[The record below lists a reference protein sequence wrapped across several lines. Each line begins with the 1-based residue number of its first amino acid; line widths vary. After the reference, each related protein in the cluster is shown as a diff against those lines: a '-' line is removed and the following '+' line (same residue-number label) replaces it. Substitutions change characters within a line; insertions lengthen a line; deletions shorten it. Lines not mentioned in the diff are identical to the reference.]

1 MRGLEYPERHL
12 RLEIVYVAALALLL
26 EQLRECAPTTD
37 MLNSVQRLSTLAHVG
52 SVTIDAATL
61 AEAAAIDATAD
72 GAAVLRDLLDRHGIV
87 GIDIASTV
95 TDTEFLKLGGLLVG
109 TPSAVPGAI
118 LESVDAMGIWNIR
131 LRVPGRALRPTP
143 AGMRALADV
152 VPHDVSH
159 DGGLPDSSGDDD
171 ARIDAGIDAGGMLA
185 RPGAPAPASATGPSP
200 VERPAAFAQAVERG
214 DGMVVCQQLSAVG
227 DAALFERMATP
238 DALQLLVDL
247 LLDAPDSHDAVHRL
261 LIRAGLPGARAVFE
275 QLIAVTELADRR
287 VLYDVAASLP
297 ATMVVAR
304 QYAHDPT
311 WYVVRN
317 AAGLLGESRN
327 QAAIVDL
334 ARLLRHPDTRV
345 RVAAVVAL
353 GQIGGPAAMARLE
366 SVLFDSVPD
375 VRNRALSIVFAAPDA
390 DPLVDRMTLAIQEER
405 AFEYQLEI
413 IAALSHVHTPRARRK
428 LVEYATNTSRSP
440 DDLELRLA
448 AIGALAAGHRPAAD
462 STLRAL
468 AADEQA
474 EVRERATVALQ
485 GR

>member
-1 MRGLEYPERHL
+1 M
-12 RLEIVYVAALALLL
+12 YVAALALLL
-26 EQLRECAPTTD
+26 KQLRERAPTTD
-37 MLNSVQRLSTLAHVG
+37 MLGSVQRLSTLAHVG
-52 SVTIDAATL
+52 SVTIDAAAL
-61 AEAAAIDATAD
+61 DEAAAFEATAD
-72 GAAVLRDLLDRHGIV
+72 GAAVVRDLLDRHGIV

-118 LESVDAMGIWNIR
+118 LESVDALGIWNIR

-143 AGMRALADV
+143 AGMRALSDV
-152 VPHDVSH
+152 APH
-159 DGGLPDSSGDDD
+159 DGGLPDSPGDD
-171 ARIDAGIDAGGMLA
+171 DAGIDAEGMLA
-185 RPGAPAPASATGPSP
+185 RPGAPAQASAPVAPTGPSP
-200 VERPAAFAQAVERG
+200 AERQASFVQAVERG

-238 DALQLLVDL
+238 HALQLLVDL

-275 QLIAVTELADRR
+275 QLITVTELVDRR

-297 ATMVVAR
+297 ATQIVAR

-311 WYVVRN
+311 WYVARN

-327 QAAIVDL
+327 QAAIPDL
-334 ARLLRHPDTRV
+334 ARLLRHLDTRV

-390 DPLVDRMTLAIQEER
+390 DPLADRMMLAVQEER
-405 AFEYQLEI
+405 ALEYQLEI

-428 LVEYATNTSRSP
+428 LVEYATKRSRAP
-440 DDLELRLA
+440 DDLELSLA

-462 STLRAL
+462 STLHAL
-468 AADEQA
+468 AADEHA
-474 EVRERATVALQ
+474 VVRERATVAL
-485 GR
+485 RRR